1 MTSKHPQ
8 APDRYTWLCRTV
20 EALCRGESVAADAGR
35 IAFELVGLAE
45 HEETRVL
52 RLFTEVL
59 TARLGADAEVDPAEL
74 LGMLRAQPSLW
85 SVLVGRQDDCWRAAR
100 RAHRRSRPPPRPA
113 RTGCPGWSRLSRS
126 TGGNRSP
133 RAAGCR

>member
-20 EALCRGESVAADAGR
+20 EALCRGESVATDAGR

-52 RLFTEVL
+52 RLFTEAL
-59 TARLGADAEVDPAEL
+59 TARLDAGVQADPAEL
-74 LGMLRAQPSLW
+74 LCVLRAQPSLW

-100 RAHRRSRPPPRPA
+100 RAHQRSHPGVELPR
-113 RTGCPGWSRLSRS
+113 TCPWSVADIVYGAV
-126 TGGNRSP
+126 T
-133 RAAGCR
+133 A